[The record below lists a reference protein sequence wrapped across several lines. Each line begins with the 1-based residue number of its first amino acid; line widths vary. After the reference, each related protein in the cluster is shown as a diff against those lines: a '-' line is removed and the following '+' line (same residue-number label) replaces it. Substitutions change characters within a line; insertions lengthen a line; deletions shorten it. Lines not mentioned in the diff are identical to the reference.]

1 VRVFTAS
8 LTPVVVPH
16 VGGDMSKQNLK
27 QKAYRGLK
35 EYLIITLYLWVVFG
49 CFIVY
54 KSIVLAE
61 HHIDFAYNGWALI
74 NALALGKVMLV
85 AKELHL
91 GKRFDGAPLL
101 YPTLLKSAL
110 FAIVLACFKIL
121 EEFAVGYFHHKS
133 FHESISDLAGGN
145 AMGIITLTVLL
156 FVVLIPFVAFTEL
169 QRVVGEEKLAQI
181 FFHHRAEQIDQ

>member
-1 VRVFTAS
+1 
-8 LTPVVVPH
+8 
-16 VGGDMSKQNLK
+16 
-27 QKAYRGLK
+27 
-35 EYLIITLYLWVVFG
+35 
-49 CFIVY
+49 
-54 KSIVLAE
+54 
-61 HHIDFAYNGWALI
+61 
-74 NALALGKVMLV
+74 
-85 AKELHL
+85 
-91 GKRFDGAPLL
+91 
-101 YPTLLKSAL
+101 
-110 FAIVLACFKIL
+110 L

>member
-1 VRVFTAS
+1 
-8 LTPVVVPH
+8 
-16 VGGDMSKQNLK
+16 M
-27 QKAYRGLK
+27 
-35 EYLIITLYLWVVFG
+35 
-49 CFIVY
+49 Y

-61 HHIDFAYNGWALI
+61 HHIDFAFHGWALI